1 MYSLEKVSAAEALRL
16 VHQVVAEAEIINKQV
31 AVSIAGPEGEL
42 IAFLR
47 MDGASPAAS
56 RIAKNKAYTGAVD
69 RKSSK
74 AMGEFMRDYQRP
86 PAYWGDQQITGFGGG
101 LPIIHNGKVVGG
113 IGVSGLS
120 EEEDERI
127 ANAALQ
133 AVFG

>member
-1 MYSLEKVSAAEALRL
+1 MYSFEKVSASEALRL
-16 VHQVVAEAEIINKQV
+16 IHNVVAEAEIINKQV

-56 RIAKNKAYTGAVD
+56 TIAQNKAYTCARD
-69 RKSSK
+69 RKSSR
-74 AMGEFMRDYQRP
+74 AMGEFMRDSERP
-86 PAYWGDQQITGFGGG
+86 PAYWGDPGITGFGGG
-101 LPIIHNGKVVGG
+101 LPIVQGGRVVGG
-113 IGVSGLS
+113 IGISGLS

-127 ANAALQ
+127 AQGALQ